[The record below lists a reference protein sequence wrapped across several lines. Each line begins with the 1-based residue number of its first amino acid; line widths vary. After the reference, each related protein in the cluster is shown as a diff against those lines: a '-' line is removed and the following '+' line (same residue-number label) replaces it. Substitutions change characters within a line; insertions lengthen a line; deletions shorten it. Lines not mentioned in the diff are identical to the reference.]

1 MAGEDDAQDKTEDAT
16 PRRRQDAREQGQ
28 VALSAELVSAL
39 TLAAGLGVL
48 VVCGGL
54 IAQSSGALVANAL
67 GGLGAAGRLPL
78 DPGAAAELF
87 QGSARTIGLVITSVV
102 VPMWLVAML
111 AGYAQI
117 GFRVTPKAVQ
127 FDPAK
132 LDPSK
137 GLKRLFS
144 ARAAVR
150 TLLAMV
156 KVVAIVLAMG
166 LMAWRE
172 LPRVAALAGGELG
185 PQLAG
190 LGQVAFR
197 CAAVSLATIAA
208 VAAFDWAWQRWQH
221 ERELRMTK
229 REIRDE
235 ARSTEGD
242 PHLKARVRAIQR
254 EMAQRRM
261 MADVPTA
268 TVVITNPTHF
278 AVALRY
284 EREAEGE
291 QRRAPVVVAKG
302 ADFVAQKIKEVA
314 REAGVPLHEDVTLAR
329 ALHAQCEI
337 GDEIPET
344 MYQAVAAVLAFVYRV
359 QGEAARA

>member
-1 MAGEDDAQDKTEDAT
+1 MAGEDDAQDKTEEAT
-16 PRRRQDAREQGQ
+16 PRRRQDARERGQ

-39 TLAAGLGVL
+39 TLAGGLGVL
-48 VVCGGL
+48 VVSGGL
-54 IAQSSGALVANAL
+54 IAQSSGALVAGAL

-87 QGSARTIGLVITSVV
+87 QGSARTIGLVLLGVV
-102 VPMWLVAML
+102 VPMWLVALL
-111 AGYAQI
+111 AGYLQV

-132 LDPSK
+132 LDPAK

-166 LMAWRE
+166 LMAWHE

-208 VAAFDWAWQRWQH
+208 VAAFDWGWQRWQH

-235 ARSTEGD
+235 ARST
-242 PHLKARVRAIQR
+242 
-254 EMAQRRM
+254 
-261 MADVPTA
+261 
-268 TVVITNPTHF
+268 
-278 AVALRY
+278 
-284 EREAEGE
+284 
-291 QRRAPVVVAKG
+291 
-302 ADFVAQKIKEVA
+302 
-314 REAGVPLHEDVTLAR
+314 
-329 ALHAQCEI
+329 
-337 GDEIPET
+337 
-344 MYQAVAAVLAFVYRV
+344 
-359 QGEAARA
+359 